1 MSATVTPDMKGII
14 ERAVAYPEPPQIPT
28 HSGEYPK
35 DDTWSS
41 AVPATFVLTMPYS
54 DSDTAWPIQPSSST
68 ARPPSCEVRKK
79 ARAERKRLKKDK
91 QRHKKGR

>member
-1 MSATVTPDMKGII
+1 MSATVTPDMKGIV
-14 ERAVAYPEPPQIPT
+14 ERAVAYPEPQQVPT
-28 HSGEYPK
+28 HSEDYK
-35 DDTWSS
+35 NNDTWASV
-41 AVPATFVLTMPYS
+41 VPATFVLRAPYG
-54 DSDTAWPIQPSSST
+54 DSGTVWPIQPSST